1 MVNQFLRQIFAWH
14 PSNSE
19 FKQITLGNAKSYS
32 ASISNDGNRIVFV
45 SEATNL
51 VAGETD
57 SNGVSDIFLYEA
69 NTSTITRINKN
80 YLGIEATGGLS
91 DQAKISGDGKTVV
104 FRSLATNLVTG
115 KGISNL
121 SIETSGVGYYGKPTI
136 VVNDPFGNGE
146 GAELAFTS
154 DAIDLYGQ
162 IRPEGIEI
170 ISS

>member
-1 MVNQFLRQIFAWH
+1 MTKNNRLVETNGGSFYPEINEDGSTVVFESDATNLTSSPTNSLRQIFAWH

-104 FRSLATNLVTG
+104 FVPWPKSCNQ
-115 KGISNL
+115 KNIQSFN
-121 SIETSGVGYYGKPTI
+121 
-136 VVNDPFGNGE
+136 
-146 GAELAFTS
+146 
-154 DAIDLYGQ
+154 
-162 IRPEGIEI
+162 
-170 ISS
+170 